1 MRILHLVSYA
11 VYSGPVP
18 GLLALARAQ
27 RAQGHEV
34 WVAHDRLRG
43 PFSPYE
49 EAIDADHLAAAGQGG
64 VLPTD
69 LTAPPAPA
77 PPLENAATFDP
88 VPPARNAAVRNPA
101 PPTPQ
106 PWATDLTPPVAL
118 AVSPKAAPW
127 HFVRDVLRLRRFVRK
142 FAIDVVHAHLSHD
155 HWLLACC
162 GKLGAARVR
171 TVHAERALQR
181 RFGHS
186 WLWGR
191 TDGVVLRARGHKGR
205 LAGVGLDRGAPRALV
220 PGAIDAGFWRPPA
233 RAERSQRGVTRAA
246 LGIPGPARLVV
257 HAALMADRGQL
268 ELLAALEQLCRAG
281 AAGELH
287 VALVGRGPQEDEVAA
302 RAAAPVLRGRVHRLG
317 YLEANALRAVYRA
330 ADAAFVAQPG
340 NDGAAR
346 AALEAMAAGLPVVA
360 VRRGPLAELVDEVV
374 GYPVADRAP
383 DHVARGLAA
392 WLADP
397 DRARARGRAGRR
409 RILRQR
415 TFAQEAEATLRLY
428 AQARVYGGG
437 DDPR

>member
-18 GLLALARAQ
+18 GVLALARAQ
-27 RAQGHEV
+27 RALGHEV

-49 EAIDADHLAAAGQGG
+49 EAIDAGHLAATGQGG
-64 VLPTD
+64 VFPTGP
-69 LTAPPAPA
+69 TSPAAQPAPA
-77 PPLENAATFDP
+77 PPAS
-88 VPPARNAAVRNPA
+88 
-101 PPTPQ
+101 Q
-106 PWATDLTPPVAL
+106 PWAGDLTPPVAL

-127 HFVRDVLRLRRFVRK
+127 HFVRDVLRLRRFVHG
-142 FAIDVVHAHLSHD
+142 AGIDVVHAHLSHD

-181 RFGHS
+181 KFGHG

-191 TDGVVLRARGHKGR
+191 TDGVVLRERGHGQR
-205 LAGVGLDRGAPRALV
+205 LAGIGLDRRAARARV
-220 PGAIDAGFWRPPA
+220 PGAIDAGFWRPHA
-233 RAERSQRGVTRAA
+233 RTERSQRSVTRAA
-246 LGIPGPARLVV
+246 LGIPASARLVV

-268 ELLAALEQLCRAG
+268 ELLAAVEQLCRAG

-287 VALVGRGPQEDEVAA
+287 VALVGRGPQENEVAA
-302 RAAAPVLRGRVHRLG
+302 RAAAPALRGRIHRLG
-317 YLEANALRAVYRA
+317 YLEADALRAVYRA

-383 DHVARGLAA
+383 EHVAGGLAA

-397 DRARARGRAGRR
+397 GRARARGRAGRR

-415 TFAQEAEATLRLY
+415 TFAQEAEATLTLY
-428 AQARVYGGG
+428 AQARVYGAAGN
-437 DDPR
+437 PR